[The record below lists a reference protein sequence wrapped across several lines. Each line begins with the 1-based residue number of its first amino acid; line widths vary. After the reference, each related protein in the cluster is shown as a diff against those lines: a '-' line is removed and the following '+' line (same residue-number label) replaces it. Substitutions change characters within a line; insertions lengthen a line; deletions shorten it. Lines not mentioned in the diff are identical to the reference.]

1 MAHIKEGGVEMKI
14 YDKKKFWGTIIFF
27 GGFTLLEIFI
37 TYIKLGIVRYEP
49 SLFIIICAFT
59 YMMESVSE
67 EKTKINQERE
77 QLKKEVW
84 ARHYGKKGKILSKLT
99 TIAAVISLF
108 VLLINFGAGL
118 VMFVITLIINSIVF
132 KSVNNELRQ
141 INYDTNQK
149 KHALARNN

>member
-1 MAHIKEGGVEMKI
+1 MKI

-37 TYIKLGIVRYEP
+37 TYIKLGVVRYEP
-49 SLFIIICAFT
+49 SLFIIICAIT

-84 ARHYGKKGKILSKLT
+84 ARHYGEKGKFLSKLT

-108 VLLINFGAGL
+108 VLLINLGAGHL
-118 VMFVITLIINSIVF
+118 MFVITLIINSIVF

-141 INYDTNQK
+141 INIDTNQK
-149 KHALARNN
+149 KQALNRNN

>member
-1 MAHIKEGGVEMKI
+1 MKI

-37 TYIKLGIVRYEP
+37 TYIKLGVVRYEP
-49 SLFIIICAFT
+49 SLFIIICAIT

-84 ARHYGKKGKILSKLT
+84 ARHYGEKGKYLSKLT

-108 VLLINFGAGL
+108 VLLINFGLGL
-118 VMFVITLIINSIVF
+118 VMFAITLLINKIF
-132 KSVNNELRQ
+132 FRPVNDELRQ

-149 KHALARNN
+149 KQALNRNN

>member
-1 MAHIKEGGVEMKI
+1 MKI

-27 GGFTLLEIFI
+27 GGFALIEAVISYMKGGSF
-37 TYIKLGIVRYEP
+37 RYEP
-49 SLFIIICAFT
+49 SLFILVCAFT
-59 YMMESVSE
+59 YLMESVSE

-84 ARHYGKKGKILSKLT
+84 TKHYGEKGKFLSKLT

-149 KHALARNN
+149 KHALNRNN

>member
-1 MAHIKEGGVEMKI
+1 MKI

-27 GGFTLLEIFI
+27 GGFTLLEIVI
-37 TYIKLGIVRYEP
+37 TYIKLGVVRYEP
-49 SLFIIICAFT
+49 SLFIIICAIT

-84 ARHYGKKGKILSKLT
+84 ARHYGEKGKFLSKLT

-118 VMFVITLIINSIVF
+118 VMFVITLIINSIAF

-141 INYDTNQK
+141 INYDANQK
-149 KHALARNN
+149 KHALNRNN

>member
-1 MAHIKEGGVEMKI
+1 MKI

-49 SLFIIICAFT
+49 SFFILVCTFT
-59 YMMESVSE
+59 YLMESVSE

-84 ARHYGKKGKILSKLT
+84 AKHYGEKGKFLSKLT

-132 KSVNNELRQ
+132 KSVNNELIQ

-149 KHALARNN
+149 KHALNRNN

>member
-1 MAHIKEGGVEMKI
+1 MKI

-27 GGFTLLEIFI
+27 GGFALIEAVISYMKGGSF
-37 TYIKLGIVRYEP
+37 RYEP
-49 SLFIIICAFT
+49 SLFILICAFT
-59 YMMESVSE
+59 YLMESVSE

-84 ARHYGKKGKILSKLT
+84 AKHYGEKGKFLSKLT

-118 VMFVITLIINSIVF
+118 VMLAITFIISKILF
-132 KSVNNELRQ
+132 KSVDNELRQ

-149 KHALARNN
+149 KQALARNN

>member
-1 MAHIKEGGVEMKI
+1 MKI
-14 YDKKKFWGTIIFF
+14 YDKKRFWGTIIFF

-37 TYIKLGIVRYEP
+37 TYIKLGVVRYEP
-49 SLFIIICAFT
+49 SLFIIICAIT

-84 ARHYGKKGKILSKLT
+84 AKHYGEKGKFLSKLT

-149 KHALARNN
+149 KQALARNN

>member
-1 MAHIKEGGVEMKI
+1 MKI
-14 YDKKKFWGTIIFF
+14 YDKKRFWGTIIFF

-37 TYIKLGIVRYEP
+37 TYIKLGVVRYEP
-49 SLFIIICAFT
+49 SLFIIICAIT

-84 ARHYGKKGKILSKLT
+84 AKHYGEKGKFLSKLT

-149 KHALARNN
+149 KQALNRNN

>member
-1 MAHIKEGGVEMKI
+1 MKI
-14 YDKKKFWGTIIFF
+14 YDKNKFWGTIIFF

-37 TYIKLGIVRYEP
+37 TYIKLGVVRYEP
-49 SLFIIICAFT
+49 SFFILVCTFT
-59 YMMESVSE
+59 YLMESVSE
-67 EKTKINQERE
+67 EKTKINQELE

-84 ARHYGKKGKILSKLT
+84 ARHYGEKGKFLSKQT

-149 KHALARNN
+149 KHALNRNN

>member
-1 MAHIKEGGVEMKI
+1 MKI

-27 GGFTLLEIFI
+27 GGFALIEAVISYMKGTSF
-37 TYIKLGIVRYEP
+37 RYEP
-49 SLFIIICAFT
+49 SLFILVCAFT
-59 YMMESVSE
+59 YLMESVSE

-84 ARHYGKKGKILSKLT
+84 AKHYGEKGKILSKLT

-118 VMFVITLIINSIVF
+118 VMLAITFIISKILF
-132 KSVNNELRQ
+132 KSVDNELRQ

-149 KHALARNN
+149 KQALNRNN

>member
-1 MAHIKEGGVEMKI
+1 MKI

-49 SLFIIICAFT
+49 SLFITICAIT
-59 YMMESVSE
+59 YMMESMSE

-84 ARHYGKKGKILSKLT
+84 ARHYGEKGKFLSKLT

-149 KHALARNN
+149 KQALARNN

>member
-1 MAHIKEGGVEMKI
+1 MKI

-37 TYIKLGIVRYEP
+37 TYIKLGVVRYEP
-49 SLFIIICAFT
+49 SLFIIICAIT

-84 ARHYGKKGKILSKLT
+84 AKHYGEKGKFLSKLT

-149 KHALARNN
+149 KQALARNN